1 MIQTEHISGGIFCE
15 ILVEEKK
22 GEESMFFFSGENL
35 LRLVYFFLNE
45 LQK

>member
-22 GEESMFFFSGENL
+22 RGGVNVFFQWGELVEAGLFFS
-35 LRLVYFFLNE
+35 
-45 LQK
+45 